1 MRPSPPRW
9 RPLGRPANWLVTTQ
23 AQRHGRVTHAGGA
36 ALCSRRRGLALGRG
50 DRRDELSHARVAPLR
65 RLRREALEPPR
76 RHGRRG
82 RADSPPRSLRLPPQR
97 ARDPCAAHR
106 AELVRGRHGGRVSVR
121 GFAFRQRTRGRKTKR
136 RLLLREVLSVSN
148 TRGGVASRNI
158 HVPVAPAASPQFP
171 RLHGMR
177 CPRLHGIPTWH
188 SATPR
193 NIHVAPAA
201 SPRCPRLHGIPTWRS
216 TTPRNTH
223 VAPTAP
229 PRQVKQ
235 RNKFLISVTAAA
247 VRSYISSSRRTPS
260 CRGPSP

>member
-1 MRPSPPRW
+1 MVRAGGFVSLSRASRTIHVVAAASMRPSPPRW

-158 HVPVAPAASPQFP
+158 HAAPAAS
-171 RLHGMR
+171 
-177 CPRLHGIPTWH
+177 
-188 SATPR
+188 
-193 NIHVAPAA
+193 
-201 SPRCPRLHGIPTWRS
+201 
-216 TTPRNTH
+216 
-223 VAPTAP
+223 

-247 VRSYISSSRRTPS
+247 ARSYISSSRRTPS